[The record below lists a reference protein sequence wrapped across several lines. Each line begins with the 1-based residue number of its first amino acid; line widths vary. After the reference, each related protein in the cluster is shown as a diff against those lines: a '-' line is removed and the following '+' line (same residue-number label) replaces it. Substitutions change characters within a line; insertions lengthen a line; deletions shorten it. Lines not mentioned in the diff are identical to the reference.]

1 MGVDEEGAYDRLVG
15 ACPALLADD
24 GLAAW
29 VACFE
34 EEGHPDRY
42 VRLAAL
48 AHHVVD
54 AAAGGHVEEVR
65 DVLDAAEAVLDD
77 GGVDADAVAL
87 VRMGLV
93 EPVQNICSHDDVP
106 VDADD
111 LALLLGPRTRQVW
124 DDADRLWAEA
134 GRLAPGEPRVTVEHY
149 RQVTDPDLRRYLQS
163 GRRRLPD
170 GRLMA
175 ANDIV
180 RYQQRAGAGAR
191 AGSAGRGSGVGW
203 AIVAVVALVLAVAV
217 IALV

>member
-1 MGVDEEGAYDRLVG
+1 MDEEGAYDRLLG
-15 ACPALLADD
+15 ACPEVLAD
-24 GLAAW
+24 GELARW

-34 EEGHPDRY
+34 EEDRPDRY
-42 VRLAAL
+42 VRLAAV
-48 AHHVVD
+48 AHHVVGA
-54 AAAGGHVEEVR
+54 AAAGRVDEVR
-65 DVLDAAEAVLDD
+65 DVLDAAEAVLEDP
-77 GGVDADAVAL
+77 GADADAVAL

-111 LALLLGPRTRQVW
+111 LVPMLGPRSREVW
-124 DDADRLWAEA
+124 EVADRLWAEA
-134 GRLAPGEPRVTVEHY
+134 GRRSDGTPRVTVADY
-149 RQVTDPDLRRYLQS
+149 RSVTDPDLKRYLRS

-180 RYQQRAGAGAR
+180 RYQGRLRGAASVSTE
-191 AGSAGRGSGVGW
+191 AGSPGPWVW
-203 AIVAVVALVLAVAV
+203 AAVLLVVLALAV